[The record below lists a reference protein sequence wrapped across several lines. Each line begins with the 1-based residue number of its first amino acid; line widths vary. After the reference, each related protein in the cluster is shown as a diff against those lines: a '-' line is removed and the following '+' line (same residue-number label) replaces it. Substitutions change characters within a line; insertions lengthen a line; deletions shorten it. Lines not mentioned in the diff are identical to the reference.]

1 MTHAGPGNIARA
13 EAALFALMFGKN
25 LAEPVSPF
33 EAEGSKKAAST
44 AGGSSRHRHSST
56 YDKDGSLVH
65 LGRKCL
71 WLRAKDS
78 SVCCKKVLLVKHC
91 TCWWTCSGLQ
101 L

>member
-1 MTHAGPGNIARA
+1 
-13 EAALFALMFGKN
+13 MFGKN

-78 SVCCKKVLLVKHC
+78 SVHCKTSLLREPLHLLLDLLGVGSVSLK
-91 TCWWTCSGLQ
+91 L
-101 L
+101 

>member
-1 MTHAGPGNIARA
+1 
-13 EAALFALMFGKN
+13 MFGKN

-56 YDKDGSLVH
+56 YDKDGGLVH

-78 SVCCKKVLLVKHC
+78 SVHCKISLLCKLLHLLLDLF
-91 TCWWTCSGLQ
+91 SLQ
-101 L
+101 P